1 MNKENQ
7 PQIIFLPDIFANYV
21 KPKSNNNLAD
31 QCPNSIQNE
40 STDKLTKNSNNENNN
55 NLDENDHNNKN
66 KDKIPKDIERRC
78 QADCLRRKLKHFV
91 LEFFREFINKKIS
104 KENEI
109 KKIEYSIINNIKIA
123 DEKIFMD
130 KSLGD
135 IFSNKVSE
143 RYKKNV
149 EDKINYNKNI
159 IANLR
164 YLSDDLNNLLEI
176 KFIDCLEH
184 FIGKN
189 INEYL
194 TGMKTFKDVKLT
206 KENNTKEYK
215 ENLEYYALH
224 YRELVLQSN
233 PRNVKASE
241 VTCIEI

>member
-40 STDKLTKNSNNENNN
+40 STDKLTKNSNNENNKN
-55 NLDENDHNNKN
+55 IDENDNNNNN

-143 RYKKNV
+143 RYKKN
-149 EDKINYNKNI
+149 I

-164 YLSDDLNNLLEI
+164 YLSDDLKNILEI
-176 KFIDCLEH
+176 KFIDCLEN

-194 TGMKTFKDVKLT
+194 TDMKTFKDIKLT

>member
-40 STDKLTKNSNNENNN
+40 STEKLTKNSNNENNKN
-55 NLDENDHNNKN
+55 IDENDNNNNN

-143 RYKKNV
+143 RYKKN
-149 EDKINYNKNI
+149 I

-164 YLSDDLNNLLEI
+164 YLSDDLKNILEI

-194 TGMKTFKDVKLT
+194 TDMKTFKDIKLT